1 MTTPTLNLTSP
12 APLCVARENRSYDN
26 CDVGY
31 RVNTP
36 ARLTNDVYVVFFR
49 HLLVNLELY
58 LVPLIV
64 LVGVIGNTLS
74 FVVFVATHLKRN
86 SCHIYLASLAIAD
99 NAFLLLVLISWSAR
113 LGVPLYNR
121 RGWCQLLAYLMYV
134 SSFLSVWY
142 VVTFTLERY
151 IAVCFPLKRNVVCI
165 AKVAKRAVISLSALA
180 LVGYFFVLFMFGVV
194 ELHGRPLCAPLPEY
208 FQVMRVVNNVDTL
221 VTLIIPTVLITGC
234 NIRITYVVCT
244 FYKQAKHDVG
254 QLIRKWDFSQR
265 AAGFYRPS
273 LHDRSARRPV
283 SISASRTSHMR
294 ATRMLLIVSTVFLVC
309 NLPRHAARTYTI
321 VKKIVDPKYQPSME
335 WITWLRLFQ
344 IVYYIN
350 FAVNVFLYSLSGRSF
365 RTGLCRLRTKIGKKL
380 RNISCRRRGNDES
393 PTNSPKYDSSKT
405 AFE

>member
-1 MTTPTLNLTSP
+1 MTTEVLILTT
-12 APLCVARENRSYDN
+12 ATPLALRENDSCN
-26 CDVGY
+26 AIVDVY
-31 RVNTP
+31 RVG
-36 ARLTNDVYVVFFR
+36 ALTNSNDVYVVFFKR
-49 HLLVNLELY
+49 LLGFLELY
-58 LVPLIV
+58 LVPMLG

-99 NAFLLLVLISWSAR
+99 NAFLFLVLISWSAK

-121 RGWCQLLAYLMYV
+121 RGWCQVLAYLMYV

-142 VVTFTLERY
+142 VVSFTLERY
-151 IAVCFPLKRNVVCI
+151 IAVCFPLKRNAVCI

-194 ELHGRPLCAPLPEY
+194 ELHGRSMCTPLPEY

-221 VTLIIPTVLITGC
+221 VSLIIPTVLITGC

-244 FYKQAKHDVG
+244 FYKQAKRDVG
-254 QLIRKWDFSQR
+254 QQVRKWDFSQR
-265 AAGFYRPS
+265 ADGFYRPTA
-273 LHDRSARRPV
+273 HDRRVRRPA
-283 SISASRTSHMR
+283 SISSSRTAQMR

-309 NLPRHAARTYTI
+309 NLPRHAGRTYTI
-321 VKKIVDPKYQPSME
+321 VKRIIDPTYRPSKVCM
-335 WITWLRLFQ
+335 IWLELFQ
-344 IVYYIN
+344 IIYYIN

-365 RTGLCRLRTKIGKKL
+365 RTGLCRLRTKLSKKL
-380 RNISCRRRGNDES
+380 KNASCRRRTNDDS
-393 PTNSPKYDSSKT
+393 PTISPKYESSKT